1 MKNKSVQT
9 EIDACYLYHKL
20 SENESDQAVANV
32 FRQMSE
38 IEQSHAE
45 AFARRMNLPVENL
58 IQPSWRAKTLN
69 LIGKIFSYDYVLGA
83 LMDTEKGLSN
93 AQNCSISGINKV
105 G

>member
-9 EIDACYLYHKL
+9 EIDACYLYRQLAK
-20 SENESDQAVANV
+20 NEPDEAVANV

-45 AFARRMNLPVENL
+45 AFARKANISTENL
-58 IQPSWRAKTLN
+58 IVPSFRAKTLN

-83 LMDTEKGLSN
+83 MMDTEGARGEFK
-93 AQNCSISGINKV
+93 ITW
-105 G
+105 